1 MDKVNILLVDDQP
14 GKLLTYESILG
25 ALGENLIKA
34 NSANEALEWLLKTDV
49 ALALLDV
56 NMPEIDGFRLADMI
70 HQHPRFRDTAIIFI
84 SATHLTDQD
93 RLTGYEHG
101 AVDYISVPIVPEL
114 LRARVKVFA
123 ELHRKTRQLEIL
135 NRRMRHLSNAMITM
149 QDEERRR
156 IARDLH
162 DGLGQELTV
171 AKMAADR
178 VRHAKKLPEAQ
189 ARATD
194 VVALIEDALTQVR
207 SISYL
212 LHPPLLDEAGLSS
225 AVRWYLEGVT
235 KRSGLQTSL
244 EVEPPDFPRLANDIE
259 IALYRIVQEALTN
272 VFRHSGATNAW
283 VILTTDENRVVVTV
297 RDDGKGIPE
306 HVVMERPGSAGV
318 GIEGMRQRLSEL
330 GGELRLENTRP
341 GTLVEVVVPLPAVA
355 ADQRPSAVGR

>member
-212 LHPPLLDEAGLSS
+212 LHPPLLD
-225 AVRWYLEGVT
+225 
-235 KRSGLQTSL
+235 
-244 EVEPPDFPRLANDIE
+244 
-259 IALYRIVQEALTN
+259 
-272 VFRHSGATNAW
+272 
-283 VILTTDENRVVVTV
+283 
-297 RDDGKGIPE
+297 
-306 HVVMERPGSAGV
+306 
-318 GIEGMRQRLSEL
+318 
-330 GGELRLENTRP
+330 
-341 GTLVEVVVPLPAVA
+341 
-355 ADQRPSAVGR
+355 